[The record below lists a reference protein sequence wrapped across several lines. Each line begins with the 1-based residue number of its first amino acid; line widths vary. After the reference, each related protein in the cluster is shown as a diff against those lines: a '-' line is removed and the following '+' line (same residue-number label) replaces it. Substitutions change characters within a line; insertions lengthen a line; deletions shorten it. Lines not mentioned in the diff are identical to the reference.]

1 MDPVIQPNIKISMI
15 DPTSALLNRQSNTR
29 SLEFIRRALVSHL
42 SLLKMAES
50 SRMLTVLEPINF
62 QEEYQ
67 YIEQLIHD
75 ITFVLNNRQI

>member
-1 MDPVIQPNIKISMI
+1 MI

-29 SLEFIRRALVSHL
+29 SLEFIRRALKSHL
-42 SLLKMAES
+42 AFLKKAES
-50 SRMLTVLEPINF
+50 TRMLTVLEPINF

-75 ITFVLNNRQI
+75 ITFVLNKRQI